1 LVAERPRQ
9 EFEQK
14 GATLVASKATIEQ
27 IIRILLKYVD
37 KKTALRLARDLHN
50 HVQGNKNVVDTFRR
64 IVEELVE
71 MEE

>member
-1 LVAERPRQ
+1 
-9 EFEQK
+9 
-14 GATLVASKATIEQ
+14 VASKATIEQ